1 MVADDARLQY
11 RPEDRWVFRPPR
23 TARHKTDWPPPPDA
37 GQQKSAFIGRW
48 ALAAPQVLGT
58 PIPAAT
64 CGATWETLHPR
75 DPTCNIFVDGWSPP
89 RDSAIG
95 ELGER
100 PTAERAAHPAVVVWA
115 AAHGHAPLVRQRL
128 AQRSGTNSSR
138 PVSRFMRIQPRT
150 PSRTTIALARSG
162 SSISSCRRRRA
173 MSSVILFS
181 HSQLPG

>member
-1 MVADDARLQY
+1 MRDNKKAPSSGDGRLC
-11 RPEDRWVFRPPR
+11 
-23 TARHKTDWPPPPDA
+23 
-37 GQQKSAFIGRW
+37 
-48 ALAAPQVLGT
+48 ALSDSGLQ
-58 PIPAAT
+58 IPAAHVGRREKHYT
-64 CGATWETLHPR
+64 PTPSHATALW
-75 DPTCNIFVDGWSPP
+75 VGWSPP

-95 ELGER
+95 EPGER

-138 PVSRFMRIQPRT
+138 LVSRFKRIQPRT